1 MRDRRPGWILLI
13 SLLLAGCQ
21 ASPAVPGPS
30 AAVSSGPASSSSSV
44 APTVLPAPSPTPV
57 DDDALLYGG
66 SYAPT
71 AGRPGG
77 KVIVAEWQAATQLD
91 PWYSNAFPD
100 FEVLAA
106 TMRTLLRVTAD
117 GHYQPDLAAA
127 PITYADSLRRDGSG
141 EGFTVHVTLKPGLA
155 WSDGVPMTLNDLKY
169 TWRWVNDPAQ
179 VGLTPSGFELIDR
192 IDVASDGLV
201 ADVHFK
207 QAYAGWLG
215 AIGTNHILPEH
226 YMKTIPI
233 KDAAA
238 KSYPVSATLGHAPT
252 IGPFRYVTATSDTI
266 ELVRDEHWAG
276 PAEACPGRACLDA
289 VTFKY
294 FPDNKEGEI
303 AAFKNGEVD
312 VALGLVQAD
321 YDAIKD
327 VDPAVGR
334 AILEPGWLYEHLDMN
349 EAGLGQGKGHP
360 ALQDLV
366 VRRAIAQ
373 AIDKK
378 ALWTTVFPGTP
389 YPDDNPCT
397 NATPTNYWRLPDA
410 TCDSFDLATANAA
423 LDSAGYTR
431 GPDGIRIDP
440 KSNTPLVLENCTLTN
455 GFRQLAAEFI
465 AASLKEIGI
474 QVDLKY
480 VDGTGVLFA
489 GWSDVKADTDC
500 NLAHGTYDL
509 AEFAYV
515 LSFDLYGDYYYSYH
529 SEQIPTEANKG
540 DGYNTLRFKSSEMD
554 GAIDVLEEAIR
565 PGDQVDATYTI
576 QRVYVDE
583 IPEIVLYYRNEARG
597 IAAKLQNFHKDPSTA
612 SDIWNVEDWWLQ
624 P

>member
-1 MRDRRPGWILLI
+1 MRDRRPGLLLLV
-13 SLLLAGCQ
+13 SLLLAACQ
-21 ASPAVPGPS
+21 ASPAV
-30 AAVSSGPASSSSSV
+30 SGPAGTSPPTATVAPSV
-44 APTVLPAPSPTPV
+44 ARTVLPAPSPTPI
-57 DDDALLYGG
+57 DYDRLLYGD

-117 GHYQPDLAAA
+117 GHYEPDLSAA
-127 PITYADSLRRDGSG
+127 PITYADSVRRDDSG
-141 EGFTVHVTLKPGLA
+141 DGFTVHVALKPGLT
-155 WSDGVPMTLNDLKY
+155 WSDGVPMTLNDLRY
-169 TWRWVNDPAQ
+169 TWQWVNDPAQ
-179 VGLTPSGFELIDR
+179 VGITPSGFEMIDR

-207 QAYAGWLG
+207 QTYAGWLG
-215 AIGTNHILPEH
+215 AVGSNHILPEH

-238 KSYPVSATLGHAPT
+238 KSYPVSATLGSAPT

-266 ELVRDEHWAG
+266 ELTRDEHWAG

-327 VDPAVGR
+327 IDPAVGR
-334 AILEPGWLYEHLDMN
+334 AVLEPGWLYEHLDMN

-360 ALQDLV
+360 ALQDLT

-378 ALWTTVFPGTP
+378 SLWTTVFPGTP
-389 YPDDNPCT
+389 YPDDDPCT

-410 TCDSFDLATANAA
+410 TCPPFDVAAANAA
-423 LDSAGYTR
+423 LDAAGYAR
-431 GPDGIRIDP
+431 GADGIRTDP
-440 KSNTPLVLENCTLTN
+440 KSKTPLVFENCTLTT
-455 GFRQLAAEFI
+455 GFRQLAAEFL

-474 QVDLKY
+474 QLDLEY

-540 DGYNTLRFKSSEMD
+540 NGYNTLRFKSPEMD
-554 GAIDVLEEAIR
+554 EAIDVLEQAVA
-565 PGDQVDATYTI
+565 PGQQVDATYTI
-576 QRVYVDE
+576 QRVYVDQV
-583 IPEIVLYYRNEARG
+583 PEIVLYYRNEARG
-597 IAAKLQNFHKDPSTA
+597 IGAKLQNFRKNPSTA
-612 SDIWNVEDWWLQ
+612 SDIWNVEDWWLV